1 MSGASETTSN
11 PTSGHGPG
19 FWVVPILTLVTFVA
33 MLNAM
38 ALGPFF
44 PVISEDL
51 NVSVALLG
59 QVPAL
64 SMLLAAMLGL
74 VVGPLADHI
83 GHRRALLASL
93 GVAVVSSIGIG
104 FAPGYALLLVAA
116 LIGAGARAAA
126 QPISMVIAGTMF
138 QGDQQ
143 RRAISWVAAGATGAV
158 IVGVPA
164 LTTLAEYSGW
174 RVAFFAL
181 GILTLLL
188 LLIVLR
194 SINPDVTVVSSR
206 FTFREIIDAFRP
218 LVGHRPTVSLI
229 LSMLVGGIGVWMMA
243 TYIGAFYSDRFG
255 YSIQQIGWVYF
266 VAGVMLLLGSLMVG
280 GRLGALP
287 LRPLIATSRVL
298 TGLAVAGLFLLPI
311 SGIVGVG
318 LVAVQGVTTGVA
330 TVAVVVLLS
339 RESPAGRATTMA
351 LNGSAMSMGVA
362 LGSALGGLL
371 LGVADYW
378 LLGIGAM
385 VMSLFSAGIVLW
397 GAEPSVSLA
406 AAPEPEVPSQV

>member
-1 MSGASETTSN
+1 VSGTPQATSDS
-11 PTSGHGPG
+11 TADRAPG
-19 FWVVPILTLVTFVA
+19 LWVIPILTLVTFVA

-38 ALGPFF
+38 ALGPLF

-51 NVSVALLG
+51 SVSVALLG

-64 SMLLAAMLGL
+64 SMLLAAILGL
-74 VVGPLADHI
+74 VVGPMADHI

-104 FAPGYALLLVAA
+104 LAPGYVLLLVAA
-116 LIGAGARAAA
+116 LVGAGARAAA
-126 QPISMVIAGTMF
+126 QPISMVIAGSLF
-138 QGDQQ
+138 LGDQQ
-143 RRAISWVAAGATGAV
+143 RRAISWVAAGSTGAV

-164 LTTLAEYSGW
+164 LTTLAEYFGW
-174 RVAFFAL
+174 RVAFLAL
-181 GILTLLL
+181 GVLTLLL
-188 LLIVLR
+188 LLPISR
-194 SINPDVTVVSSR
+194 SINPDPTEIPSR
-206 FTFREIIDAFRP
+206 FTFREISDAYR
-218 LVGHRPTVSLI
+218 LLLAHRPTSTLIVSVLFGQI
-229 LSMLVGGIGVWMMA
+229 GIWMMA

-266 VAGVMLLLGSLMVG
+266 VAGAMLLLGSLMVG

-287 LRPLIATSRVL
+287 LRPLIAASRVL
-298 TGLAVAGLFLLPI
+298 TGLAVAALFLLPI
-311 SGIVGVG
+311 SGIAGVG

-330 TVAVVVLLS
+330 MVSVAVLLS

-362 LGSALGGLL
+362 LGSALGGIS

-385 VMSLFSAGIVLW
+385 VMSLFSAGIVQW
-397 GAEPSVSLA
+397 GSIPSIELQ
-406 AAPEPEVPSQV
+406 PEPEPEASP